1 MRLNLGSATQKI
13 PGFSNVDHRPG
24 KGVDIVDD
32 AFELKTVKSNSAEE
46 IIASHLLE
54 HACFDRTEAVLRRWR
69 DVLVPG
75 GKLWVAVPN
84 FELVMKNHF
93 NNYKKGKT
101 TWEYF
106 NSRIFGNAK
115 VARRMYGEG
124 FLSDMDGIYKYEM
137 AFHRAVFDSEMLES
151 MMVRA
156 GFKKVRIVKALPFE
170 GKSAHSHEICCVG
183 SKS

>member
-1 MRLNLGSATQKI
+1 MKLNLGSNKQKFE
-13 PGFSNVDHRPG
+13 GFQNVDHR
-24 KGVDIVDD
+24 KINGVDIIDD
-32 AFELKTVKSNSAEE
+32 AFALKTISKNSIDE

-54 HACFDRTEAVLRRWR
+54 HACFDRTEEVLRRWK

-84 FELVMKNHF
+84 FHLVMNNHF
-93 NNYKKGKT
+93 NNYKSGKV

-124 FLSDMDGIYKYEM
+124 YLSDMDGVYRYEM
-137 AFHRAVFDSEMLES
+137 AFHRAVFDSEMLKS
-151 MMVRA
+151 LLIRV
-156 GFKKVRIVKALPFE
+156 GFKNVKNIKSLPFE
-170 GKSAHSHEICCVG
+170 GKNAHSHEICCVG
-183 SKS
+183 TK